1 MGLVVIG
8 LFVTSSG
15 GYRVGVKRWL
25 PFFILIGVLFA
36 TAFVGFSYVTFQL
49 SILQPPVIE
58 PNFVEKKRSQRFRET
73 QVFAPIDSYQKL
85 EAGQATLYKS
95 SLVKAG
101 TAARAVLLLPDSGTG
116 AWVFE
121 KWLPELVKTNR
132 VYAASLRGMFG
143 AKSAA
148 STTTFNDYLTD
159 ARAALEAVQ
168 KDSGS
173 SKIALV
179 GEGMGAMLA
188 LKLANENPDSLE
200 SLTLVSPYGPRD
212 WSDQQVFLANFIGE
226 RAYSGVFAGGEPA
239 QTFWLENF
247 PSWVV
252 QRDTPRSYLERY
264 AAQKVPFEFEPVIR
278 EITLGRL
285 DWLQA
290 AYDKL
295 EKAKFPVLHIAARY
309 DVLNPLNAQLEM
321 RRGFE
326 QQLDRRYNFALL
338 LSGRLVSIDWKWR
351 EAVTILETFLNDGKL
366 EKSVIQN
373 EEALDPL
380 LEQQVR

>member
-1 MGLVVIG
+1 
-8 LFVTSSG
+8 
-15 GYRVGVKRWL
+15 VKRWL
-25 PFFILIGVLFA
+25 PLFILIGVLFA

-58 PNFVEKKRSQRFRET
+58 PNFVEKKRSQRFREMQT
-73 QVFAPIDSYQKL
+73 FAPVDSYQKL
-85 EAGQATLYKS
+85 EAGQAALFKS
-95 SLVKAG
+95 G
-101 TAARAVLLLPDSGTG
+101 TGPRAVLLLPDSGTG

-121 KWLPELVKTNR
+121 KWVPELAKTNK

-143 AKSAA
+143 AKPAA
-148 STTTFNDYLTD
+148 LTTTFNVYLTD
-159 ARAALEAVQ
+159 VRAALELVR

-179 GEGMGAMLA
+179 GQGMGALLA
-188 LKLANENPDSLE
+188 LKLANEMPDSLE
-200 SLTLVSPYGPRD
+200 SLTLVSPYGPRA
-212 WSDQQVFLANFIGE
+212 WSDQQLFLANFIGE
-226 RAYSGVFAGGEPA
+226 RAYSGVFTGGEPA

-264 AAQKVPFEFEPVIR
+264 SAQKVPFEYEPVIR

-285 DWLQA
+285 DWLQP
-290 AYDKL
+290 AYDQL
-295 EKAKFPVLHIAARY
+295 EKAKFPVLQIAARY
-309 DVLNPLNAQLEM
+309 DVINPLNAQLEM

-326 QQLDRRYNFALL
+326 QQLDRRYNFALF

-351 EAVTILETFLNDGKL
+351 EAVTVLETFLKDGKL

-380 LEQQVR
+380 LETQVR

>member
-1 MGLVVIG
+1 MG
-8 LFVTSSG
+8 SSG
-15 GYRVGVKRWL
+15 YCADVKRWVPL
-25 PFFILIGVLFA
+25 FILIGVLFA

-73 QVFAPIDSYQKL
+73 QTFAPIDSYPKL
-85 EAGQATLYKS
+85 EAGQAVLYES
-95 SLVKAG
+95 SLVKPG
-101 TAARAVLLLPDSGTG
+101 NGPRAVLLLPDSGTG

-121 KWLPELVKTNR
+121 KWLPELAKTNR

-143 AKSAA
+143 AKPAA

-159 ARAALEAVQ
+159 ARAALKAVQ

-173 SKIALV
+173 SQVALV
-179 GEGMGAMLA
+179 GEGMGALLA
-188 LKLANENPDSLE
+188 LKLANEHPEELE
-200 SLTLVSPYGPRD
+200 SLTLVAPYGPRD
-212 WSDQQVFLANFIGE
+212 WSDQQLFLANFIGE

-264 AAQKVPFEFEPVIR
+264 AAQKVPFEYEQVIR

-285 DWLQA
+285 DWLQP
-290 AYDKL
+290 AYDQL

-309 DVLNPLNAQLEM
+309 DVINPLNAQLEM

-326 QQLDRRYNFALL
+326 QQLDRHYNFALF

-351 EAVTILETFLNDGKL
+351 EAVTVLETFLKDGKL
-366 EKSVIQN
+366 EKAVIQN
-373 EEALDPL
+373 EEALDPA
-380 LEQQVR
+380 LETQVR

>member
-1 MGLVVIG
+1 
-8 LFVTSSG
+8 
-15 GYRVGVKRWL
+15 VKRWL
-25 PFFILIGVLFA
+25 PLLIVCGVLL
-36 TAFVGFSYVTFQL
+36 TSLFVGFSYVTFQL

-58 PNFVEKKRSQRFRET
+58 PNFIEKKRSQRFRET
-73 QVFAPIDSYQKL
+73 QTFAPIDSYQKL
-85 EAGQATLYKS
+85 EAGQA
-95 SLVKAG
+95 VVFKAG
-101 TAARAVLLLPDSGTG
+101 TGPRAVLLLPDSGTG

-121 KWLPELVKTNR
+121 KWVPELAKTNR

-143 AKSAA
+143 AKVAA

-159 ARAALEAVQ
+159 ARAALEMVR
-168 KDSGS
+168 KDSDS
-173 SKIALV
+173 SKIAVV

-200 SLTLVSPYGPRD
+200 SLTLVSPYGPRV
-212 WSDQQVFLANFIGE
+212 WSDQQLFLANFIGE
-226 RAYSGVFAGGEPA
+226 RAYSGVFAGGEQA
-239 QTFWLENF
+239 RIFWLENF
-247 PSWVV
+247 PSSVV
-252 QRDTPRSYLERY
+252 QRDTPGSYLERY
-264 AAQKVPFEFEPVIR
+264 SAQKVPFESEPVIR

-285 DWLQA
+285 DWLQG
-290 AYDKL
+290 AYDQL
-295 EKAKFPVLHIAARY
+295 EKAKFPILHIAARY
-309 DVLNPLNAQLEM
+309 DVLNPLNAHLEM

-351 EAVTILETFLNDGKL
+351 EAVTILETFLRDGKL

-380 LEQQVR
+380 LETQVR

>member
-1 MGLVVIG
+1 MG
-8 LFVTSSG
+8 SSG
-15 GYRVGVKRWL
+15 YCADVKRWVPL
-25 PFFILIGVLFA
+25 FILIGVLFA

-73 QVFAPIDSYQKL
+73 QTFAPIDSYPKL
-85 EAGQATLYKS
+85 EAGQAVLYES
-95 SLVKAG
+95 SLVKPG
-101 TAARAVLLLPDSGTG
+101 NGPRAVLLLPDSGTG

-121 KWLPELVKTNR
+121 KWLPELAKTNR

-143 AKSAA
+143 AKPAA

-159 ARAALEAVQ
+159 ARAALKAVQ

-173 SKIALV
+173 SQVAVV
-179 GEGMGAMLA
+179 GEGMGALLA
-188 LKLANENPDSLE
+188 LKLANEHPEELE
-200 SLTLVSPYGPRD
+200 SLTLVAPYGPRD
-212 WSDQQVFLANFIGE
+212 WSDQQLFLANFIGE

-264 AAQKVPFEFEPVIR
+264 AAQKVPFEYEAVIR

-285 DWLQA
+285 GWLQP
-290 AYDKL
+290 AYDQL

-309 DVLNPLNAQLEM
+309 DVINPLNAQLEM

-326 QQLDRRYNFALL
+326 QQLDRRYNFALF

-351 EAVTILETFLNDGKL
+351 EAVGVLETFLKDGKL
-366 EKSVIQN
+366 AKSIIQN

>member
-1 MGLVVIG
+1 M
-8 LFVTSSG
+8 
-15 GYRVGVKRWL
+15 KRWL
-25 PFFILIGVLFA
+25 PLFILIGALFA

-73 QVFAPIDSYQKL
+73 QTFAPIDSYQKL
-85 EAGQATLYKS
+85 EAGQA
-95 SLVKAG
+95 VVFKAG
-101 TAARAVLLLPDSGTG
+101 TGPRAVLLLPDSGTG

-121 KWLPELVKTNR
+121 KWVPELAKMNR

-143 AKSAA
+143 AQTAA

-159 ARAALEAVQ
+159 ARAALELVR

-179 GEGMGAMLA
+179 GEGMGALLA
-188 LKLANENPDSLE
+188 LKLANEMPDSLG
-200 SLTLVSPYGPRD
+200 SLMLVSPYGPRA
-212 WSDQQVFLANFIGE
+212 WSDQQLFLANFIGE

-264 AAQKVPFEFEPVIR
+264 SAQKVPFEYEAVIR

-285 DWLQA
+285 DWLQP
-290 AYDKL
+290 AYDQL
-295 EKAKFPVLHIAARY
+295 EKSKFPVLHIAARY
-309 DVLNPLNAQLEM
+309 DVLNPLNAHLEM

-351 EAVTILETFLNDGKL
+351 EAVTILETFLKDGKL